1 MLLATDVVVVP
12 LSLESG
18 LDESQVEVAVAAE
31 LAVEVESALL
41 PPDAADSEPSSVLL
55 AKVPINAVACDTT
68 VAFTELG
75 VAGAAR

>member
-1 MLLATDVVVVP
+1 MPATDVVILP
-12 LSLESG
+12 LSLESC
-18 LDESQVEVAVAAE
+18 LDESQVEVAVAPE

-41 PPDAADSEPSSVLL
+41 PPGAADSEPSSALL
-55 AKVPINAVACDTT
+55 AKVPVDAVACDTT